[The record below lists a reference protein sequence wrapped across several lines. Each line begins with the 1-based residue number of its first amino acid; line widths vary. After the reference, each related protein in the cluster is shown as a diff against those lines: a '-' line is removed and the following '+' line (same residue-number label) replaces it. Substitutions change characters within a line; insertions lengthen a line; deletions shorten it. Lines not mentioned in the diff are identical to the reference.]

1 MASDILYHYPLSH
14 LKDAHDELI
23 ERLADAR
30 NIDEYKATCGLIK
43 DVEVELCWRKNGAVL
58 GGMNG

>member
-23 ERLADAR
+23 ERLEDAR
-30 NIDEYKATCGLIK
+30 NIDEYKATCDLIK
-43 DVEVELCWRKNGAVL
+43 YVEVELCWRKRG
-58 GGMNG
+58 

>member
-14 LKDAHDELI
+14 LHVAHDELS

-30 NIDEYKATCGLIK
+30 DIDEYKATVDLIK
-43 DVEVELCWRKNGAVL
+43 DVEVELCWRKRG
-58 GGMNG
+58 